1 MASTLIETLGQ
12 EIDRISALYESSFA
26 GQSRATRDL
35 DELDMLIKRVQDVI
49 AKVTQIP
56 SAAQGPELARVREI
70 AQANLKIYETEKTAI
85 KDAKAAGPDFEDFA
99 RLANTANFVF
109 ARYYRHFA
117 GKDRVTRDVGLLA
130 EMVEDLKHLRQRM
143 VAMAAKNPAAAFK
156 KDVDLVASTLEM
168 YQSEIREITKAQT
181 MGTQDEQASALASLA
196 NSQFAIYR
204 SHFASKS
211 RVTRRPALL
220 QRVVD
225 NLRRTRERMTDLRKG
240 GLEVDYNAKNIEI
253 VEQNLATYETEM
265 VEIRKARQG
274 TKMDDIMGM
283 LGSAANE
290 LFEEYR
296 KGFAGKDRTSVSLDQ
311 LSLICDQLGEIAGQ
325 MTDLS
330 RAETNDMNER
340 NLEIVMDQLS
350 MFEREFEAIVEAQK
364 NAATRM

>member
-12 EIDRISALYESSFA
+12 EIDRISSVYESGFA

-35 DELDMLIKRVQDVI
+35 DELDGLIKRVKDVI
-49 AKVTQIP
+49 AKVAQIP
-56 SAAQGPELARVREI
+56 SAAQGPDLTRLRDV
-70 AQANLKIYETEKTAI
+70 AQTNLKIYEIEKTAI
-85 KDAKAAGPDFEDFA
+85 KEAKAAGPDFEDFS

-130 EMVEDLKHLRQRM
+130 EMVEDLKTLRQRM
-143 VAMAAKNPAAAFK
+143 AALAVKNPTAAFK
-156 KDVDLVASTLEM
+156 KDVELVSSTQEM
-168 YQSEIREITKAQT
+168 YQNEIKEISKAQT
-181 MGTQDEQASALASLA
+181 SGTPDEQASALANVA
-196 NSQFAIYR
+196 NAQFNIYR
-204 SHFASKS
+204 THFANKS

-225 NLRRTRERMTDLRKG
+225 NLRRCRDRMVELGKG
-240 GLEVDYNAKNIEI
+240 GLEVEYNAKNIEI
-253 VEQNLATYETEM
+253 VEQNLATYEAEM
-265 VEIRKARQG
+265 GEIRKARQS

-283 LGSAANE
+283 LGGAANE

-296 KGFAGKDRTSVSLDQ
+296 KGFAGKDRKSVSLEQ
-311 LSLICDQLGEIAGQ
+311 LSLICDQLGELARQ

-350 MFEREFEAIVEAQK
+350 MFEREFEAIAQAQ
-364 NAATRM
+364 NPQTT